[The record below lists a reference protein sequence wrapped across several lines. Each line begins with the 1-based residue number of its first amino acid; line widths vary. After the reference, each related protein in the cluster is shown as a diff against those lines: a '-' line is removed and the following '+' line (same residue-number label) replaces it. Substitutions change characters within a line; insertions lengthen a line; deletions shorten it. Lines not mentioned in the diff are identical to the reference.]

1 MNTFFATLNSYLWG
15 FPMIAFLLFTHLFF
29 TFKTGFVQKKLIK
42 GISLSFKGGGEGCKN
57 ISPFQTLCTTLASTL
72 GTGNIIGIGTAI
84 ALGGAGA
91 LFWCFITGVLGM
103 ATMYSESFLAIKYRV
118 KRKDGVYA
126 GGPMYY
132 MERGMKSKGMGVFY
146 ALAASLGGLVTGAAL
161 QGNAISTAVHGFL
174 KIEKP
179 EGTIELN
186 IITVITG
193 VLASILTAL
202 VIMGGVKSVGNVCQV
217 LVPFMAIA
225 YMLAC
230 LGIIIVNR
238 QYLGEAISVIF
249 NSAFS
254 ARAAFGGFA
263 GSTLMTACRFG
274 MARGLFSNEAGVG
287 TASVVSAAAE
297 GNNYKNLSYV
307 SMTAVFWDTAVVC
320 MVTGVAIVTVMVSN
334 PEGAL
339 NTAGDMLCSLAFDTL
354 PVVGR
359 PVLFFS
365 LVTFAFSTII
375 GWSYIGERCVE
386 FVFGSKGIKA
396 YRVLWVLAV
405 AVSAMINSEL
415 VWSIADTVNV
425 LLVLPNTTAL
435 FELCKEIRHP
445 ACE

>member
-1 MNTFFATLNSYLWG
+1 
-15 FPMIAFLLFTHLFF
+15 
-29 TFKTGFVQKKLIK
+29 
-42 GISLSFKGGGEGCKN
+42 
-57 ISPFQTLCTTLASTL
+57 
-72 GTGNIIGIGTAI
+72 
-84 ALGGAGA
+84 
-91 LFWCFITGVLGM
+91 M